1 MKQQYNDL
9 VKLAIDAKKMAHVPY
24 SKFQVG
30 SVLVTTKGVFSG
42 SNIEN
47 SSYSLSMCAERT
59 AIFKAVLEGCKKGD
73 FLKIIVNGNT
83 EKPIVPCGACLQVM
97 NEFFDK
103 NTEVVLSDKDGNFKV
118 YNFCNLLPIGFS
130 DLN

>member
-1 MKQQYNDL
+1 MNKENNDL
-9 VKLAIDAKKMAHVPY
+9 VKLAIDTKKMAYTPY

-30 SVLVTTKGVFSG
+30 SVLVTKNGIFNG
-42 SNIEN
+42 ANIEN
-47 SSYSLSMCAERT
+47 SSYSLSMCAERN

-103 NTEVVLSDKDGNFKV
+103 DTEIILSDKDGNFKV
-118 YNFCNLLPIGFS
+118 YNFCDLLPMGFS
-130 DLN
+130 NLD